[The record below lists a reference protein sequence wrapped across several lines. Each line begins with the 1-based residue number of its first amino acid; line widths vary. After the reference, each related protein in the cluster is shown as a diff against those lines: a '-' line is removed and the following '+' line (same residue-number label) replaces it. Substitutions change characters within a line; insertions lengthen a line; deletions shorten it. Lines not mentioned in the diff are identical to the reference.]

1 MMVTMGMLVTD
12 LSKGSQIKN
21 RSSRP
26 QTFHKNLS
34 SRDTVMLVTKMTIT
48 VTNILYLSPTHFVS
62 NIRHQHRCSL
72 CQDRGTGLLTQG
84 ELQQQ
89 LNTSSLLKQLK
100 SLGFQCLC
108 SSYQNCESIRC
119 GIA

>member
-62 NIRHQHRCSL
+62 NIRHQHRSN
-72 CQDRGTGLLTQG
+72 QF
-84 ELQQQ
+84 
-89 LNTSSLLKQLK
+89 LLKVVMMLDFADGPTQMVKL
-100 SLGFQCLC
+100 SPT
-108 SSYQNCESIRC
+108 
-119 GIA
+119 